1 MSARLDRNALK
12 ADVPAIQGA
21 WDDTRRL
28 MLAVS
33 SYVSALDSLDFTPVP
48 VQGAT
53 IDLFYKV
60 PKLRPTLL
68 TAREHAG
75 TWTRIGTGLF
85 NNIILGMHTFA
96 IDLGGA
102 TSSITATVNAAATGG
117 RALTVSE
124 RASIVKSLQ
133 LLEAT
138 LKRSTSDLES
148 QQSGVVTFI
157 RGIADDAAPLQYG
170 SEDLGKAVQTIE
182 QATLNEALKYFR
194 PDSQGI
200 YNLILDWGRKI
211 LDRLRALQATLQ
223 PLSAANQRSQ
233 HAIQGMLTI
242 WSTVKEKYATVIDVL
257 SQTQTSVDDFAI
269 LPDLLEVA
277 TLSWK
282 DVTDYV
288 RP

>member
-12 ADVPAIQGA
+12 ADVPAIRGA
-21 WDDTRRL
+21 WDDTRQL
-28 MLAVS
+28 MQAVS
-33 SYVSALDSLDFTPVP
+33 AYVSALESVDFGPVP
-48 VQGAT
+48 VQGAS

-68 TAREHAG
+68 TAREHAQA
-75 TWTRIGTGLF
+75 WTRIGTGLF
-85 NNIILGMHTFA
+85 NNIILGMHMFA
-96 IDLGGA
+96 LDLGGV
-102 TSSITATVNAAATGG
+102 TTTITATVNAATAA
-117 RALTVSE
+117 RRPLTASE
-124 RASIVKSLQ
+124 RASIVTSLKR
-133 LLEAT
+133 LEAV
-138 LKRSTSDLES
+138 LSRSVSDLTS

-157 RGIADDAAPLQYG
+157 RGIADDASPLQYG
-170 SEDLGKAVQTIE
+170 SEDLGQAIQKIE
-182 QATLNEALKYFR
+182 QATLSEALKYFK

-211 LDRLRALQATLQ
+211 LERLRALQVTLN
-223 PLSAANQRSQ
+223 PLSAANERSQ

-242 WSTVKEKYATVIDVL
+242 WATVKEKYVTVIDVL
-257 SQTQTSVDDFAI
+257 SQTQVSVDDFAT

-288 RP
+288 KP